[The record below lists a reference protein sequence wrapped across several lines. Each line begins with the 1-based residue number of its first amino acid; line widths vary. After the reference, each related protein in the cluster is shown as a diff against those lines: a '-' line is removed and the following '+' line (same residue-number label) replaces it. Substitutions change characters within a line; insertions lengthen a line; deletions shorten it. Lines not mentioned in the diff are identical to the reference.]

1 MGSSCPPHWTLA
13 ARAAYFG
20 ERMCAFCD
28 HRNPAGARFCND
40 CASPLHLKPCA
51 RCNAINDQPAQHC
64 YQCGTAFPALI
75 SAPAAARVLPAA
87 DATPATPAP
96 GDVAVAATLAEF
108 VASAL
113 QGGQRALGA
122 GRFVLAGIATILIVG
137 AFVALRMVPATGVT
151 SPVASQS
158 SGANPRSV
166 PTVAPPA
173 EATTVESANKEI
185 DTTASLATPVPPTP
199 AGTPNDASVVTPPA
213 SVPESTQA
221 SAHQGVTSV
230 AATKRATAHQQRPVS
245 QRQARGGAKV
255 PPTRSVAAAHGG
267 AHVAQGGK
275 ALLRDPGQ
283 LMQVTLA
290 RCGGGLMARIAC
302 NQRVRKHFCEGHW
315 GEAPHCTSGVFNDHG
330 Q

>member
-1 MGSSCPPHWTLA
+1 MGSPCPPHWTLA

-51 RCNAINDQPAQHC
+51 QCNAINDQPAQHC

-87 DATPATPAP
+87 DATPATAAP
-96 GDVAVAATLAEF
+96 GDVAVVATLAGF

-113 QGGQRALGA
+113 RRGQRALRA

-137 AFVALRMVPATGVT
+137 VFVAYRMEPATRGT
-151 SPVASQS
+151 APVASQS
-158 SGANPRSV
+158 SDTTQQNVTAAA
-166 PTVAPPA
+166 TPA
-173 EATTVESANKEI
+173 EAATVESGNKEI
-185 DTTASLATPVPPTP
+185 DATAALATPVPTP
-199 AGTPNDASVVTPPA
+199 ADTSNDASVVTPRA
-213 SVPESTQA
+213 SVPDSTQA
-221 SAHQGVTSV
+221 SAHQHATSA
-230 AATKRATAHQQRPVS
+230 AATKRTIAHQLPVP
-245 QRQARGGAKV
+245 QRQARARAKA
-255 PPTRSVAAAHGG
+255 PATRSVANAHGG
-267 AHVAQGGK
+267 ARVAQNSKG
-275 ALLRDPGQ
+275 LRRDPGQ
-283 LMQVTLA
+283 MMQVSLA

-302 NQRVRKHFCEGHW
+302 NQRVRRHYCDGHW
-315 GEAPHCTSGVFNDHG
+315 GEAPHCTSGVANDHG